1 MNRRAY
7 TILELLI
14 VVTLLTVVS
23 LGFFSAFRYYQSRG
37 LMNTTKAI
45 NLNAMRSSLDKIKQ
59 DLLISKGLYN
69 NDYST
74 VSAVNAPFNTYL
86 TNDTQ
91 LVVRVPSVYATNE
104 FIDVT
109 DSEYTDYY
117 IYYLSGDSLIRKTFR
132 STKAGSVRPTDDYV
146 MAKGIKSILFSD
158 GLHPLGTLG
167 NDKLESLRH
176 IQVTITANVQHTVN
190 GKVYTETLILNVS
203 FRNYL

>member
-91 LVVRVPSVYATNE
+91 LVV
-104 FIDVT
+104 
-109 DSEYTDYY
+109 
-117 IYYLSGDSLIRKTFR
+117 
-132 STKAGSVRPTDDYV
+132 
-146 MAKGIKSILFSD
+146 
-158 GLHPLGTLG
+158 
-167 NDKLESLRH
+167 
-176 IQVTITANVQHTVN
+176 
-190 GKVYTETLILNVS
+190 
-203 FRNYL
+203 